1 MAVRQE
7 PPELAA
13 LKRALGRQLAAR
25 REAAEIGQQQVARKT
40 GYSRPSI
47 AHAEAGRQLLTRD
60 FWTTADDLLGA
71 GGTLLAE
78 YERVRAAKQEHEQLS
93 RERELAQAYAEA
105 RALRAASTP
114 DPDGAVLI
122 PPSGQE
128 LWAGLVAVVGPE
140 MAGGLV
146 GPLGCLGRLSS
157 PTRGVPAEGKDQ
169 LYERL
174 AEFLS
179 RWANTVRRREL
190 IQLLGWAAATAAAS
204 PLSELDTEEAERL
217 AKAIVSP
224 SRVDDQVI
232 DHIETMLQS
241 CKRQHDAL
249 GPQAVL
255 QTVLAQRQLVR
266 SLLDECP
273 TGLRPR
279 LQSVYSEM
287 SSSIGFYFFDL
298 DDAAGALRYCD
309 QARAA
314 AQEARNAELAVWAL
328 CNMSCFASWQGRAHA
343 AVDYAAAAQSLASKT
358 DDVLLQICAIE
369 RSGVAYAIDGQ
380 YRESMTEF
388 DRALA
393 GFSASAGR
401 ISPESPAYWTHEGGI
416 HSQQCY
422 SLLWLNKPSEA
433 AASATK
439 ALQLFNTSFVGAR
452 AFTTLRLATARLRS
466 GEIDEAARTTGDG
479 AMLATRNRS
488 VRLTKEVQATRARLQ
503 PWQDTPAVKTLD
515 EQLAGMG
522 FTPAHSFG

>member
-1 MAVRQE
+1 MRQE
-7 PPELAA
+7 PPELVA
-13 LKRALGRQLAAR
+13 LKRALGRQLAAWR
-25 REAAEIGQQQVARKT
+25 DAAEIGQQQVARKT
-40 GYSRPSI
+40 GYSRPSV
-47 AHAEAGRQLLTRD
+47 AHAEAGRQLLRRD
-60 FWTTADDLLGA
+60 FWATADDLLEA
-71 GGTLLAE
+71 GGALLAE
-78 YERVRAAKQEHEQLS
+78 YEQVLAAKQEHEQLS
-93 RERELAQAYAEA
+93 REKELAQAYAEA
-105 RALRAASTP
+105 RALRAASTSEP
-114 DPDGAVLI
+114 ALDGGGLI

-128 LWAGLVAVVGPE
+128 LWASLVAAVGAE
-140 MAGGLV
+140 IAGGLV
-146 GPLGCLGRLSS
+146 GPLGYLGCLSS
-157 PTRGVPAEGKDQ
+157 STQAVPAEGKDQ

-179 RWANTVRRREL
+179 RWANTVKRREL

-204 PLSELDTEEAERL
+204 PLGELDTEEAERL
-217 AKAIVSP
+217 ARAIVSP

-232 DHIETMLQS
+232 DHIEAMLQS

-255 QTVLAQRQLVR
+255 RTVLAQRQLVG

-273 TGLRPR
+273 AELRPR

-298 DDAAGALRYCD
+298 DDAAGALHYCD

-314 AQEARNAELAVWAL
+314 AQEARNTELAVWAL

-343 AVDYAAAAQSLASKT
+343 AIDYAAAAQSLTSKT
-358 DDVLLQICAIE
+358 DDVLLQVCAIE

-380 YRESMTEF
+380 YKESMTEF

-416 HSQQCY
+416 HSQQGY
-422 SLLWLNKPSEA
+422 SLLWLDKPSEA

-439 ALQLFNTSFVGAR
+439 GLQLFDTSFVGAR

-466 GEIDEAARTTGDG
+466 GEIEEAARTAGHG
-479 AMLATRNRS
+479 ATLATRNRS

-515 EQLAGMG
+515 EQLAGIG
-522 FTPAHSFG
+522 FASANLSR